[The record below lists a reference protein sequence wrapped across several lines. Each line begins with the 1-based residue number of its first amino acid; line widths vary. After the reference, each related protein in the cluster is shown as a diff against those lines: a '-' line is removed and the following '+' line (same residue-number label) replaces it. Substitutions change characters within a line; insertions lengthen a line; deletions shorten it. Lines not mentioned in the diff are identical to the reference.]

1 MLRSI
6 AILIEYPFLALVP
19 AALFAALFVK
29 SKNRFVLVAPVLWLA
44 YVPYEYGM
52 KLRIL
57 CTGECDIRIDLL
69 VLYPVLILVSLIAL
83 VVFTITIFRRSRD

>member
-1 MLRSI
+1 MDMLRSI

-19 AALFAALFVK
+19 AALFVK

-83 VVFTITIFRRSRD
+83 VVFTITIFRRSHD